1 MGLDFLLYSISP
13 HLQQEPPFHF
23 SIFLKKN
30 VKGWLDYE
38 IQQNLKFLDNL
49 DKIRIAHYIKI
60 KPDLT

>member
-38 IQQNLKFLDNL
+38 IQQKFKVFGQL
-49 DKIRIAHYIKI
+49 R
-60 KPDLT
+60 